1 MMHALLLA
9 SAWEEW
15 QAGVVTVLRADFHDV
30 VHDISS
36 EDIDWDAW
44 RPLYDEG
51 RSPQSAVSRALLRD
65 L

>member
-1 MMHALLLA
+1 MHALLMV

-15 QAGVVTVLRADFHDV
+15 QAGVLAALRADFHDV
-30 VHDISS
+30 IEEIRA
-36 EDIDWDAW
+36 EDVDWDAW

-51 RSPQSAVSRALLRD
+51 RSPRSAVSRAMLCD